1 MHQQLLSL
9 PGRVQVPLS
18 WEVLHGQEV
27 SESNFIQSISQLP
40 IGQLLPRLITL
51 LQYGD
56 ADEPPSFRILDRRIH
71 DLFST
76 RTARRIS
83 ERLAREN
90 HWIFFSKWQLLLAIK
105 LLCSF
110 GSSEDGETPVTDD
123 KFLDLLLMTNGFY
136 PRGSPDLTTVEGL
149 GETVQRLSLLSYT
162 LIQHER
168 PSSLIGR
175 YSELFGRLPAPSNR
189 GEFDTWV
196 DIQHELQA
204 RRGIKLEAFKA
215 VLFILYGSSTTPSSW
230 PSDGRSRPRL
240 GCIIPESYFPKLVAP
255 QAELNRALEVIS
267 TSPDQIREDHLATYG
282 RCLGN
287 PVDLRFLLRK
297 PAISL
302 PDGKLAGISS
312 QLLIQRYTCGLY
324 WDINDALPDDRT
336 TSPNRRDFHTFF
348 GELHERYGRGIL
360 ERVKDDQL
368 SAKRKARLLSE
379 QDYLTKTGSNP
390 DNLLIETIG
399 KHNTRCTL
407 FEFKVGRPRYKDSIV
422 AGDVQAFEDDVH
434 RKIEDGLDQEIGF
447 CQQLLSGQ
455 REIQDL
461 PPRDITALLFVIVVT
476 DPFPAMGILLGSL
489 RKKLAES
496 INLGKAR
503 RYGPFI
509 LSLAELEYLE
519 TLPAKRVSQM
529 LIDWD
534 TGPDRDWPFNT
545 FYAHRTR
552 GEPIVN
558 NHISKLA
565 GADVKSVTET
575 LLGHS
580 IDDG

>member
-1 MHQQLLSL
+1 
-9 PGRVQVPLS
+9 
-18 WEVLHGQEV
+18 
-27 SESNFIQSISQLP
+27 
-40 IGQLLPRLITL
+40 
-51 LQYGD
+51 
-56 ADEPPSFRILDRRIH
+56 
-71 DLFST
+71 
-76 RTARRIS
+76 
-83 ERLAREN
+83 
-90 HWIFFSKWQLLLAIK
+90 
-105 LLCSF
+105 
-110 GSSEDGETPVTDD
+110 
-123 KFLDLLLMTNGFY
+123 MTNGFY
-136 PRGSPDLTTVEGL
+136 PREGSDLNTVEDL
-149 GETVQRLSLLSYT
+149 EKTVQRLSLLNYT

-168 PSSLIGR
+168 PISLIGR
-175 YSELFGRLPAPSNR
+175 YSELFGRLPALGNR
-189 GEFDTWV
+189 DEFDTWV
-196 DIQHELQA
+196 NIQHELQA
-204 RRGIKLEAFKA
+204 RLGLKLEAFKA
-215 VLFILYGSSTTPSSW
+215 VLFILYGSSTTQSSW

-240 GCIIPESYFPKLVAP
+240 GCIVPESYFPKLVAP
-255 QAELNRALEVIS
+255 QVELKRALEVIS
-267 TSPDQIREDHLATYG
+267 TSPDQIRDDHLSTYG
-282 RCLGN
+282 LCIGN
-287 PVDLRFLLRK
+287 PVDLRLLLRK

-302 PDGKLAGISS
+302 PDGKLAGISG

-324 WDINDALPDDRT
+324 WDINDALPEGRT

-348 GELHERYGRGIL
+348 GELHERYGCDIL

-368 SAKRKARLLSE
+368 GAKRKAQLLSE
-379 QDYLTKTGSNP
+379 RDYLTETGSNP

-399 KHNTRCTL
+399 RRNRRCTL
-407 FEFKVGRPRYKDSIV
+407 FEFKVGRPRYKNSILS
-422 AGDVQAFEDDVH
+422 GDVQAFELDVH

-455 REIQDL
+455 RELQDL

-519 TLPAKRVSQM
+519 TLPGRRVSQL

-534 TGPDRDWPFNT
+534 TGPDRDWPFNS
-545 FYAHRTR
+545 FYAHRTK

-565 GADVKSVTET
+565 GADMRSVTET